1 MSVDSGVEKVAERW
15 KDIEDEYRQG
25 SDRPLSAY
33 AGIIG
38 AYAGTVVTL
47 AAVAAVRGKLPRSL
61 RAADLALF
69 GVATHKLART
79 IAKDTIASPI
89 RAPFTRY
96 EGSSGPA
103 ELKED
108 VRGTGWR
115 KAVGEL
121 VSCPFCLGQWIGTG
135 FVFGAMFAPRFTRTV
150 AATFVIHA
158 ASDALQFAYT
168 GLEQMTGD
176 GGGSDG

>member
-47 AAVAAVRGKLPRSL
+47 AAVAAVRSVK
-61 RAADLALF
+61 AADLALF

-168 GLEQMTGD
+168 GLEQVTGD
-176 GGGSDG
+176 AGDGEG